1 MKINKVTV
9 ISSFIGC
16 IAAAAVYQYFV
27 EPQIAKRV
35 GSGSGQSGFETL
47 GFETQVRK
55 MG

>member
-27 EPQIAKRV
+27 EPQIAKRL
-35 GSGSGQSGFETL
+35 GSGQSGFETL

-55 MG
+55 MA